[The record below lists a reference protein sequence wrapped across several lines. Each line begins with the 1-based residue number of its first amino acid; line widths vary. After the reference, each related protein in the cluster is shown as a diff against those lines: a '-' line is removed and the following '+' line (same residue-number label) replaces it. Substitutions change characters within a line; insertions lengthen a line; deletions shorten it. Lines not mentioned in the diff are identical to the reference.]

1 MDNVFKELIEE
12 YHERS
17 NGANLVN
24 SSGPEAPGEF
34 FYDSE
39 TGKLYIAGADDE
51 GELKWFAL

>member
-1 MDNVFKELIEE
+1 MDNVFRELIDE

-17 NGANLVN
+17 NGVSHTRTRA
-24 SSGPEAPGEF
+24 PEAPGEL

-39 TGKLYIAGADDE
+39 TGMLYLAGSDDE

>member
-17 NGANLVN
+17 NGVSSVN
-24 SSGPEAPGEF
+24 NRGPKAPGEF
-34 FYDSE
+34 FYDSK